1 MITQSAPAAIIVEGL
16 TKRFG
21 DFTAVEDVSFRVRRG
36 EIFGFLGPNGSGKS
50 TTIRMLCG
58 LLSPTSG
65 RASVL
70 GYDIVRDAEAI
81 RLNIGYMSQ
90 KFSLYEDLTVEEN
103 LEFYAGIYHLPPR
116 RIKERKKDILAMAG
130 LSGREK
136 SITGTLSTGW
146 KQRLALGC
154 ALIHE
159 PGLVFLDEPTGGVD
173 PVSRRN
179 FWDLIY
185 DLSRSGVTVLVT
197 THYMDEAEH
206 CHTIGFIYNGKLIA
220 LGTPENLKKTKMRG
234 QILQVECA
242 PLLPALEA
250 IKDVPEVIEAAMH
263 GAGLHVVVEDI
274 ARDTPVVR
282 QALKRADVRVEAI
295 TPVEPALEDIFVSL
309 VEAQSR

>member
-1 MITQSAPAAIIVEGL
+1 MITKSAPAAIIVEGL

-21 DFTAVEDVSFRVRRG
+21 SFTAVEDVSFQVRRG

-58 LLSPTSG
+58 LLAPTSG

-70 GYDIVRDAEAI
+70 GYDIVRDSEAI

-103 LEFYAGIYHLPPR
+103 LDFYAGIYQLPPG
-116 RIKERKKDILAMAG
+116 RINERKKDILAMAG
-130 LSGREK
+130 LWGREK

-206 CHTIGFIYNGKLIA
+206 CHTIGFIYNGKLVA

-282 QALKRADVRVEAI
+282 QALNRANVRVEAI

-309 VEAQSR
+309 VEAQSP

>member
-1 MITQSAPAAIIVEGL
+1 MITKSAPAAIIVEGL

-21 DFTAVEDVSFRVRRG
+21 SFTAVEDVSFQVRRG

-70 GYDIVRDAEAI
+70 GYDIVRDSEAI

-103 LEFYAGIYHLPPR
+103 LDFYAGIYQLPPG
-116 RIKERKKDILAMAG
+116 RINERKKDILAMAG
-130 LSGREK
+130 LWGREK

-206 CHTIGFIYNGKLIA
+206 CHTIGFIYNGKLVA

-250 IKDVPEVIEAAMH
+250 MKDVPEVIEAAMH

-282 QALKRADVRVEAI
+282 QALNRANVRVEAI

-309 VEAQSR
+309 VEAQSP

>member
-21 DFTAVEDVSFRVRRG
+21 NFTAVEDVSFQVRRG

-103 LEFYAGIYHLPPR
+103 LEFYAGIYQLPPR
-116 RIKERKKDILAMAG
+116 RIKERKQDILAMAG
-130 LSGREK
+130 LLGREK

-206 CHTIGFIYNGKLIA
+206 CHTIGFIYNGKMIA

-282 QALKRADVRVEAI
+282 QALKRANVRVEAI

>member
-21 DFTAVEDVSFRVRRG
+21 NFTAVEDVSFQVRRG

-103 LEFYAGIYHLPPR
+103 LEFYAGIYQLSPR
-116 RIKERKKDILAMAG
+116 RIKQRKQDILAMAG
-130 LSGREK
+130 LLGREK

-179 FWDLIY
+179 
-185 DLSRSGVTVLVT
+185 
-197 THYMDEAEH
+197 
-206 CHTIGFIYNGKLIA
+206 
-220 LGTPENLKKTKMRG
+220 
-234 QILQVECA
+234 
-242 PLLPALEA
+242 
-250 IKDVPEVIEAAMH
+250 
-263 GAGLHVVVEDI
+263 
-274 ARDTPVVR
+274 
-282 QALKRADVRVEAI
+282 
-295 TPVEPALEDIFVSL
+295 
-309 VEAQSR
+309 

>member
-21 DFTAVEDVSFRVRRG
+21 NFTAVEDVSFQVRRG

>member
-21 DFTAVEDVSFRVRRG
+21 SFTAVDDISFQVRKG

-70 GYDIVRDAEAI
+70 GYDIVRDSEAI

-103 LEFYAGIYHLPPR
+103 LEFYAGIYQLSPG

-130 LSGREK
+130 LLGREK

-173 PVSRRN
+173 PVSRRS

-220 LGTPENLKKTKMRG
+220 LGTPDNLKKTKMRG

-250 IKDVPEVIEAAMH
+250 VKDVPEVIEAAMH

-282 QALKRADVRVEAI
+282 QALNRANVRVEAI

-309 VEAQSR
+309 VEDQSR

>member
-21 DFTAVEDVSFRVRRG
+21 SFTAVEDVSFQVRRG

-58 LLSPTSG
+58 LLAPTSG

-103 LEFYAGIYHLPPR
+103 LEFYAGIYQLPPR
-116 RIKERKKDILAMAG
+116 RIKERKQDILAMAG
-130 LSGREK
+130 LWGREK

-206 CHTIGFIYNGKLIA
+206 CHTIGFIYNGKLVA

-234 QILQVECA
+234 QILRVECA

-250 IKDVPEVIEAAMH
+250 MKDVPEVIEAAMH

-282 QALKRADVRVEAI
+282 QALNRANVRVEAF

>member
-1 MITQSAPAAIIVEGL
+1 MITKSAPAAIIVEGL

-21 DFTAVEDVSFRVRRG
+21 SFTAVEDVSFQVRRG

-58 LLSPTSG
+58 LLAPTSG

-70 GYDIVRDAEAI
+70 GYDIVRDSEAI

-103 LEFYAGIYHLPPR
+103 LDFYAGIYQLPPG
-116 RIKERKKDILAMAG
+116 RINERKKDILAMAG
-130 LSGREK
+130 LWGREK

-206 CHTIGFIYNGKLIA
+206 CHTIGFIYNGKLVA

-250 IKDVPEVIEAAMH
+250 MKDVPEVIEAAMH

-282 QALKRADVRVEAI
+282 QALNRANVRVEAI

-309 VEAQSR
+309 VEAQSP

>member
-179 FWDLIY
+179 
-185 DLSRSGVTVLVT
+185 
-197 THYMDEAEH
+197 
-206 CHTIGFIYNGKLIA
+206 
-220 LGTPENLKKTKMRG
+220 
-234 QILQVECA
+234 
-242 PLLPALEA
+242 
-250 IKDVPEVIEAAMH
+250 
-263 GAGLHVVVEDI
+263 
-274 ARDTPVVR
+274 
-282 QALKRADVRVEAI
+282 
-295 TPVEPALEDIFVSL
+295 
-309 VEAQSR
+309 

>member
-21 DFTAVEDVSFRVRRG
+21 NFTAVEDVSFQVRRG

-103 LEFYAGIYHLPPR
+103 LEFYGGIYQLPPR
-116 RIKERKKDILAMAG
+116 RIKERKQDILAMAG
-130 LSGREK
+130 LLGREK

-206 CHTIGFIYNGKLIA
+206 CHTIGFIYNGKLVA

-282 QALKRADVRVEAI
+282 QALKQANVRVEAI

>member
-21 DFTAVEDVSFRVRRG
+21 NFTAVEDVSFQVRRG

-103 LEFYAGIYHLPPR
+103 LEFYAGIYQLSPR
-116 RIKERKKDILAMAG
+116 RIKQRKQDILAMAG
-130 LSGREK
+130 LLGREK

-282 QALKRADVRVEAI
+282 QALKRAYVRVEAI

>member
-1 MITQSAPAAIIVEGL
+1 MITQSAPAVIIVEGL

-21 DFTAVEDVSFRVRRG
+21 SFTAVEDVSFQVRRG

-90 KFSLYEDLTVEEN
+90 RFSLYEDLTVEEN
-103 LEFYAGIYHLPPR
+103 LEFYAGIYRLPR
-116 RIKERKKDILAMAG
+116 GRIKERMKDILAMAG
-130 LSGREK
+130 LWGREK

-206 CHTIGFIYNGKLIA
+206 CHTIGFIYNGKLVA
-220 LGTPENLKKTKMRG
+220 LGTPENLKKSKMRG
-234 QILQVECA
+234 QILQVECS

-250 IKDVPEVIEAAMH
+250 MKDVPQVREAAMY

-274 ARDTPVVR
+274 TRDTTIVR
-282 QALKRADVRVEAI
+282 QALYRAKVRVEAI

-309 VEAQSR
+309 VEAQPC

>member
-21 DFTAVEDVSFRVRRG
+21 NFTAVEDVSFQVRRG

-103 LEFYAGIYHLPPR
+103 LEFYAGIYQLSPR
-116 RIKERKKDILAMAG
+116 RIKQRKQDILAMAG
-130 LSGREK
+130 LLGREK

>member
-103 LEFYAGIYHLPPR
+103 LEFYAGIYQLSPR
-116 RIKERKKDILAMAG
+116 RIKQRKQDILAMAG
-130 LSGREK
+130 LLGREK

-282 QALKRADVRVEAI
+282 QALKRAYVRVEAI

>member
-1 MITQSAPAAIIVEGL
+1 LITQSAPAVIIVEGL

-21 DFTAVEDVSFRVRRG
+21 SFTAVEDVSFQVRRG

-90 KFSLYEDLTVEEN
+90 RFSLYEDLTVEEN
-103 LEFYAGIYHLPPR
+103 LEFYAGIYRLPR
-116 RIKERKKDILAMAG
+116 GRIKERMKDILAMAG
-130 LSGREK
+130 LWGREK

-206 CHTIGFIYNGKLIA
+206 CHTIGFIYNGKLVA
-220 LGTPENLKKTKMRG
+220 LGTPENLKKSKMRG
-234 QILQVECA
+234 QILQVECS

-250 IKDVPEVIEAAMH
+250 MKDVPQVREAAMY

-274 ARDTPVVR
+274 TRDTTIVR
-282 QALKRADVRVEAI
+282 QALYRAKVRVEAI

-309 VEAQSR
+309 VEAQPC

>member
-21 DFTAVEDVSFRVRRG
+21 SFTAVEDVSFQVRRG

-58 LLSPTSG
+58 LLSPTGG

-103 LEFYAGIYHLPPR
+103 LEFYAGIYQLPPR
-116 RIKERKKDILAMAG
+116 RIKQRQKDILAMAG
-130 LSGREK
+130 LVGREK
-136 SITGTLSTGW
+136 SITATLSTGW

-185 DLSRSGVTVLVT
+185 ALSRSGVTVLVT

-206 CHTIGFIYNGKLIA
+206 CHTIGFIYNGKLVA
-220 LGTPENLKKTKMRG
+220 LGTPEDLKKTKMHG
-234 QILQVECA
+234 QILQVECV

-250 IKDVPEVIEAAMH
+250 MKDVPEVIEAAMH

-274 ARDTPVVR
+274 ARDTPAVR
-282 QALKRADVRVEAI
+282 QALNRANVRVEAI
-295 TPVEPALEDIFVSL
+295 TPVDPALEDIFVSL

>member
-21 DFTAVEDVSFRVRRG
+21 NFTAVEDVSFQVRRG

-103 LEFYAGIYHLPPR
+103 LEFYAGIYQLPPR
-116 RIKERKKDILAMAG
+116 RIKERKQDILAMAG
-130 LSGREK
+130 LLGREK

-250 IKDVPEVIEAAMH
+250 VKDVPEVIEAAMH

-282 QALKRADVRVEAI
+282 QALKRANVRVEAI

>member
-1 MITQSAPAAIIVEGL
+1 MITKSAPAAIIVEGL

-21 DFTAVEDVSFRVRRG
+21 SFTAVEDVSFQVRRG

-70 GYDIVRDAEAI
+70 GYDIVRDSEAI

-103 LEFYAGIYHLPPR
+103 LDFYAGIYQLPPG
-116 RIKERKKDILAMAG
+116 RINERKKDILAMAG
-130 LSGREK
+130 LWGREK

-206 CHTIGFIYNGKLIA
+206 CHTIGFIYNGKLVA
-220 LGTPENLKKTKMRG
+220 LGTPENLKKTKMWG

-282 QALKRADVRVEAI
+282 QALNRANVRVEAI

-309 VEAQSR
+309 VEAQSP

>member
-36 EIFGFLGPNGSGKS
+36 EIFGFLGPNGSVKS

-103 LEFYAGIYHLPPR
+103 LEFYAGIYQLSPR
-116 RIKERKKDILAMAG
+116 RIKQRKQDILAMAG
-130 LSGREK
+130 LLGREK

-197 THYMDEAEH
+197 THYMNEAEH

-282 QALKRADVRVEAI
+282 QALKRAYVRVEAI

>member
-1 MITQSAPAAIIVEGL
+1 MIVEGL

-21 DFTAVEDVSFRVRRG
+21 NFTAVEDVSFQVRRG